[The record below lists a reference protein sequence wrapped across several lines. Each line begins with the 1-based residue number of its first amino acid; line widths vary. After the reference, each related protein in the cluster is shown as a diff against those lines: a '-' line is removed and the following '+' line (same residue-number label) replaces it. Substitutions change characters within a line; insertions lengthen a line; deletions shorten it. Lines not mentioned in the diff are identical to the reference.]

1 MALEEISVQ
10 LKKFVDSEIDVILN
24 DISKNYNLN
33 YDELNKKYLNTTCS
47 TTPCNTENSSLPK
60 KRGRKKKTKEEYIET
75 QEFEY
80 QGVTYLLDSK
90 TNNIYSNNVEAPTLL
105 GIKLIDGSINFHKK
119 S

>member
-47 TTPCNTENSSLPK
+47 TTPCNTE
-60 KRGRKKKTKEEYIET
+60 RI
-75 QEFEY
+75 
-80 QGVTYLLDSK
+80 
-90 TNNIYSNNVEAPTLL
+90 
-105 GIKLIDGSINFHKK
+105 
-119 S
+119 